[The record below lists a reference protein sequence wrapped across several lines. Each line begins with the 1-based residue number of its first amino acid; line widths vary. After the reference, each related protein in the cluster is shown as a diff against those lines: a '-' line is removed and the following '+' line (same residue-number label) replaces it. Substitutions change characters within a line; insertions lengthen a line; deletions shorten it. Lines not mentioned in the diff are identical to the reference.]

1 MKIVKNLMGLLLAY
15 MLLTTSLYSCK
26 KSDPEPE
33 PSQSTVKL
41 GAILDI
47 TGPYSEEGIAARATL
62 EIGLADLNRQYELI
76 GSETRF
82 SISYLDGAMD
92 TITALDAAKQLYGS
106 GIRMIVA
113 GPNISAELKAIK
125 PWLDANKM
133 LVLNCFSTTP
143 ALAIPDDYIFRM
155 IPDDNVQG
163 RAMARMLKTEGI
175 EALVPVWCTDTYG
188 NGLSESVRQHFTSL
202 GGAVT
207 EGVAYVTGA
216 VNYSTAMGQASA
228 QVAEAISLLG
238 TEKVAVMLISFQ
250 DAPGFFTAAAAFP
263 ELGNVRWFGC
273 DANTKKSSVIDNTEA
288 AIFASQV
295 GFMAPVMAIGTAS
308 AVPEPAQALA
318 ARVKAV
324 TGSDPDDMALSS
336 YDALM
341 IYAQCYNLCQKYD
354 AVTFKTILPSVCAS
368 YNYLGITRRLNDAG
382 DLVSSNYIFW
392 RVEPIAGGF
401 AWNSHATWM
410 SDGDYML
417 YKIK

>member
-1 MKIVKNLMGLLLAY
+1 MGLLLAY

-250 DAPGFFTAAAAFP
+250 DAPDFLRLLPLFLSWAMCGGSGAMPT
-263 ELGNVRWFGC
+263 R
-273 DANTKKSSVIDNTEA
+273 KKARSSITQKPQ
-288 AIFASQV
+288 SL
-295 GFMAPVMAIGTAS
+295 
-308 AVPEPAQALA
+308 PARSVLW
-318 ARVKAV
+318 
-324 TGSDPDDMALSS
+324 
-336 YDALM
+336 
-341 IYAQCYNLCQKYD
+341 
-354 AVTFKTILPSVCAS
+354 LP
-368 YNYLGITRRLNDAG
+368 
-382 DLVSSNYIFW
+382 
-392 RVEPIAGGF
+392 
-401 AWNSHATWM
+401 
-410 SDGDYML
+410 
-417 YKIK
+417 